1 MTTAAHTARYDLQA
15 DMVADA
21 IRNGDQVADIM
32 ARRLLHIVLTMT
44 RAGMVRRYHSV
55 LTARIMAG
63 ASAQWHGTRT
73 AALLLISGRYY

>member
-1 MTTAAHTARYDLQA
+1 MATAAHTARYDLQA

-44 RAGMVRRYHSV
+44 
-55 LTARIMAG
+55 
-63 ASAQWHGTRT
+63 
-73 AALLLISGRYY
+73 AAHTGIIQN